1 MSHVASPGPLRTP
14 HPHPPAPS
22 RPVLQ
27 ASGAAPD
34 QGNLRRLAARLL
46 AAPIER
52 IARADA
58 RLERLLAAALHAAV
72 GRGPSAGG
80 SAGPRRVEEVAR
92 AVGLDVAE
100 LRELVRF
107 DRALGTLTRL
117 ADAYDRGTLSRAK
130 LMALLPMATLDTE
143 TIWLERAE
151 RYDAIALGAA
161 ATVAA
166 GPAAT
171 RVQMSVAPGPAPSR
185 VQTSVALASPAASP
199 AAAPSAAPARVQLS
213 VAARPGPRTHSDS
226 PDAFPVWMD
235 VTAVVREAL
244 RPLGHGT
251 DPAALAVLDR
261 DAGSACA
268 PLGPARTP
276 TLFDDLEPP
285 AGQRVDAARLREL
298 VARRQSVEWR
308 LGRLLATMRR
318 HALHRALGFASLEAW
333 AAVVAGLPPARI
345 EALLAIDAL
354 VQTLVATE
362 DAFRRGRVSL
372 VQARL
377 IERAVAVDP
386 RREREWLRRAMQMSV
401 DRLEAM
407 VRAQAPAGGT
417 GAPRGITS
425 GVPVTGSVTTATS
438 VS

>member
-1 MSHVASPGPLRTP
+1 MSHVASLGPLRTP

-34 QGNLRRLAARLL
+34 RGNLRLLAGRLL

-58 RLERLLAAALHAAV
+58 RLERVLAAGLHAAV
-72 GRGPSAGG
+72 GRARSAGW

-92 AVGLDVAE
+92 LSGLDVAE

-117 ADAYDRGTLSRAK
+117 SDAYDRGALSRAK

-161 ATVAA
+161 ATVPAGPAA
-166 GPAAT
+166 VGPVAIGPAAT
-171 RVQMSVAPGPAPSR
+171 RVQMSVAP
-185 VQTSVALASPAASP
+185 
-199 AAAPSAAPARVQLS
+199 AAARSAAPARVQLS
-213 VAARPGPRTHSDS
+213 VAARPGPRPHSDS

-285 AGQRVDAARLREL
+285 VAQQVDEARLKEL

-318 HALHRALGFASLEAW
+318 HALHRTLGFATLEAW
-333 AAVVAGLPPARI
+333 AATVAGLPPSRV

-377 IERAVAVDP
+377 IERAVAGDP
-386 RREREWLRRAMQMSV
+386 RREREWLRRAVQMSV